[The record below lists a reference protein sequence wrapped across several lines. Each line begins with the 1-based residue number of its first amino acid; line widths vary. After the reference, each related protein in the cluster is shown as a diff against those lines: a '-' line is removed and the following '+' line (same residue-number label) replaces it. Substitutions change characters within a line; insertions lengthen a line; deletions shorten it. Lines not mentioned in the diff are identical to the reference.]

1 MIKNILTFL
10 FISVTYTIFGQA
22 FISTWNTSN
31 QGTSSTNEITIPTN
45 PAFTN
50 YNYSVDWGDGTSD
63 TNVTGNI
70 THTYATP
77 NIYTVSITD
86 TFPAIYF
93 NNTGD
98 RRKIT
103 GILSWGT
110 IQWQTMENA
119 FYGCENLNFDLINS
133 PDLSQVTS
141 LKNMFRGCDSF
152 NGILNNWSVSTITDI
167 SGMFHGARIFNRPL
181 DGWITNS
188 VTDMSQTF
196 KDAYLFNEPLDNWVT
211 NSVLN
216 MSEMFYYARDF
227 NQNINNWNV
236 SQVTDMSGMF
246 GLAQDFNQ
254 PLNNWTVDNVTNM
267 SSMFRN
273 TVFNQN
279 INNWIVDKVTDMSS
293 MFSNARFNL
302 PLDNWNVD
310 NVENMANMFRSNQEF
325 NRPLNGWIV
334 SKVTNMSGMFAG
346 SGAFPT
352 SFNQP
357 LDLWDVS
364 SVTNMS
370 YMFSVSDFNQPIDT
384 WIVNNVENMQE
395 MFGGWSTYYSSFNQP
410 LPTWVTTNV
419 RNMSGMFQSSVF
431 NQDIGMWDVSNVTNM
446 SNMFS
451 RAQNFNQALNGWTVN
466 EVTNMDNMFSNSLI
480 FNQPLD
486 NWNTGNV
493 TRMNLM
499 FSRAE
504 AFDQNLGAW
513 NITKVT
519 GMTNMLSNSGL
530 SQVNYDNTLIGWA
543 AQEVEN
549 DINLGSLSLNY
560 CNGRNARQGLI
571 DNYNWIITGDIINC
585 SFVLCTNLVS
595 PKNGDINVP
604 ASANLVWQPTPN
616 ATGYRITVRIIRAG
630 IESIPFTNFDVGNN
644 TALNLETPLGADL
657 LAPGDQVF
665 VTIVPYNLTDGP
677 AIGCTEESFTVVPSW
692 VNSPAAFKLTYDTRL
707 QRSSQTTPINQLKIE
722 TNSSLTYN
730 YSIDWGDD
738 QFDNNVTGNITHTYA
753 IPGIYTVSIIGTF
766 PAPRHEEFNSDSFKL
781 LSIDQWG
788 TQVWRS
794 MDGAFAGCENME
806 YTISEV
812 PNLSSVT
819 NMSRMFIVCRKFN
832 GNINNWEVSNVTN
845 MLGTFGVATI
855 YNQPLNNWN
864 VSNVTNMSLMFF
876 RTNDFNQN
884 IDNWITSKVTTMSRM
899 FEDARAFNQP
909 VNGWDVSSVT
919 NTADMFKRAPL
930 FNQPLNSWTVPNVV
944 IMNSMFE
951 GATAFNQNINS
962 WNVGNVTNMSSMF
975 SQASSFNQPLNSWN
989 VGKVTNMNSMFASA
1003 SVFNQPLN
1011 SWVTTSVTNMANM
1024 FSSATAFNQ
1033 NINSWNVTN
1042 VIDMQSM
1049 FNSATSFNQPLIDWE
1064 VNSVVNMSNMFR
1076 RASVFNQPIL
1086 NWDVSAVA
1094 NMTSMFESAVAFN
1107 QPLTTWDTSS
1117 VTIMRS
1123 MFESASVFN
1132 QNLNSWNV
1140 GVVTTM
1146 EEMFKSALVFNQ
1158 PLASWN
1164 TGEVLNTK
1172 EMFSGASAFNQP
1184 INSWNVSF
1192 VTTMEEMFKDANAF
1206 NQPLN
1211 SWNVASVTTMRGMF
1225 EGATSFN
1232 GIIEP
1237 WNVRR
1242 VGTMENMFSGAT
1254 NFNQTINNWR
1264 VNGVT
1269 NMNNMFRTAT
1279 SFNQILD
1286 RWDIGNVTMQSMFDG
1301 ATSFDQN
1308 LGDWDVSRVSD
1319 MRDMLDNTAL
1329 TRENYDNTLIAWS
1342 EQTLRSGVILG
1353 AQGLVY
1359 CDAVE
1364 ERQSMITNFG
1374 WTISDDVLDC
1384 PVPECTQLI
1393 SPLNNAINVPVN
1405 TNLNWSPALFARG
1418 YRITVGVSVGGNE
1431 IADNITVTTTFYEFP
1446 TAFSGGETVYVTI
1459 IPFNDEGDAVG
1470 PCTTEIFTISS
1481 EPATVPDCTNLT
1493 APLNNASD
1501 ILVSTDLSWN
1511 PIANANGYKLN
1522 VGTTS
1527 GGTDI
1532 LFAENVGNVI
1542 TYEFTNNLPED
1553 SDIFLTIIPYN
1564 DEGDAMGCIE
1574 ESFKTEL
1581 IPVPPLCTN
1590 LTTPLNNA
1598 TDVPIDTPLSW
1609 TPVPNAIGYLV
1620 IVGTT
1625 SGGNEVVN
1633 NIDIVG
1639 ATTYDIPIDL
1649 REDRQ
1654 YYVTIIP
1661 YNDEGDAMGCTEET
1675 FRTAN
1680 SNSPPSCTTLAIP
1693 INNATQVNPGTLLTW
1708 NAVTNVTGY
1717 RLIVRSDH
1725 VEIFNNDVGRVLSHN
1740 LTADL
1745 PQSTI
1750 IYVTVIPYNENGDAV
1765 GCSEES
1771 FTTDGPPLCT
1781 TLNNPTNNT
1790 TNVAV
1795 SLASISWNPSVNAN
1809 GYKLTVIASN
1819 STLNNLNDFNVTTG
1833 NSYNFTNNFEQG
1845 ETVTVTILPYN
1856 ATGDAVGCGSESFTI
1871 RPVPE
1876 CTNLISPLNGATNI
1890 APNTTL
1896 EWTPVANADGY
1907 KISVLASNS
1916 IANNVTD
1923 AIVST
1928 GTSYTF
1934 LNDFEQGE
1942 TVSVAITPYN
1952 DSGDSLGCSSE
1963 SFTIK
1968 PIPTCTN
1975 LSAPINGAVVSNAT
1989 SITWNAVDGANGYRV
2004 SITANNTTDN
2014 NISNFEVTSG
2024 NTYNF
2029 PNSFNQGEIVTVTII
2044 PFNELGDAV
2053 GCTSESF
2060 TILPI
2065 PQCTTLTNPLI
2076 GATEV
2081 SILTDIEWNPSTYAD
2096 GYRISVGTTPNGR
2109 DLVDNRDVAS
2119 LTSFTFSED
2128 LPSETLIYVTIIPYN
2143 DSGEAIGCT
2152 SENFETEII
2161 IPDCTTLSSPF
2172 NGETDV
2178 PLEPNISWV
2187 EVNTASGYRLSI
2199 GTTPN
2204 GTDIVNNIEN
2214 GVSTNYQITQE
2225 LPFNTQIYVN
2235 IIPYNSKG
2243 DAIACEAQSFITLS
2257 PEDDTKY
2264 GFSPNGDGINEYWQI
2279 ENIQYYPKNE
2289 VFIYNRWGDLVFKIA
2304 DYNNND
2310 NVFRGEAN
2318 QMSRLGAGELP
2329 NGTYFFHI
2337 QIDGETILKKTK
2349 GYVVIKR

>member
-1 MIKNILTFL
+1 MKNFLTLIFL
-10 FISVTYTIFGQA
+10 SFTYTIIGQA

-31 QGTSSTNEITIPTN
+31 LGSSAANEITIPTN
-45 PAFTN
+45 PNFTN

-63 TNVTGNI
+63 TNITGNI

-77 NIYTVSITD
+77 NIYTVSITG

-103 GILSWGT
+103 SVLNWGT
-110 IQWQTMENA
+110 IQWQSMENA
-119 FYGCENLNFDLINS
+119 FFGCENLNFDLINS

-141 LKNMFRGCDSF
+141 LKNMFRGCTTF
-152 NGILNNWSVSTITDI
+152 NGILNNWNVSTITDL
-167 SGMFHGARIFNRPL
+167 SGMFNGARIFNRPL
-181 DGWITNS
+181 DSWITNS

-216 MSEMFYYARDF
+216 MFEMFYYARNF

-236 SQVTDMSGMF
+236 TQVTNMSGMF

-254 PLNNWTVDNVTNM
+254 PLNNWRVDNVTDM

-273 TVFNQN
+273 TIFNQS

-310 NVENMANMFRSNQEF
+310 NAENMSNMFRSNQEF
-325 NRPLNGWIV
+325 NRPLNSWIV

-357 LDLWDVS
+357 LNLWDVS

-370 YMFSVSDFNQPIDT
+370 YMFSVSDFNQPIDS
-384 WIVNNVENMQE
+384 WRVNNVENMQE

-410 LPTWVTTNV
+410 LPTWITTNV

-431 NQDIGMWDVSNVTNM
+431 NQDISMWDVSNVTNM

-451 RAQNFNQALNGWTVN
+451 RAQNFNQALNGWIVD
-466 EVTNMDNMFSNSLI
+466 EVTNMDNMFSNNLI

-493 TRMNLM
+493 TRMRLM
-499 FSRAE
+499 FSGAS

-519 GMTNMLSNSGL
+519 SMTNMLSNSNL
-530 SQVNYDNTLIGWA
+530 SQTNYDNTLIGWA
-543 AQEVEN
+543 LQTVN
-549 DINLGSLSLNY
+549 QNVNLGAVSLNY
-560 CNGRNARQGLI
+560 CDGRNARQDLI
-571 DNYNWIITGDIINC
+571 DNYNWNITGDIINC

-595 PKNGDINVP
+595 PRNGDTNVP

-616 ATGYRITVRIIRAG
+616 ATGYRVTVRIIRAG

-657 LAPGDQVF
+657 LAPGDEVF
-665 VTIVPYNLTDGP
+665 VTIVPYNSTDGP
-677 AIGCTEESFTVVPSW
+677 AVGCTEESFTVVPTW
-692 VNSPAAFKLTYDTRL
+692 VNSPAAFKLTYDTRI
-707 QRSSQTTPINQLKIE
+707 QRSNQTTPVNQLKIE
-722 TNSSLTYN
+722 TNSSLTYD

-753 IPGIYTVSIIGTF
+753 VAGIYTISIIGTF
-766 PAPRHEEFNSDSFKL
+766 PAPRHEEFNSDGIKL

-788 TQVWRS
+788 TQVWQS
-794 MDGAFAGCENME
+794 MNGAFAGCENME
-806 YTISEV
+806 YSITET

-832 GNINNWEVSNVTN
+832 GNINDWDVSNVTN
-845 MLGTFGVATI
+845 MFGTFGVASI
-855 YNQPLNNWN
+855 YNQPLNNWD
-864 VSNVTNMSLMFF
+864 VSNVTNMALMFF
-876 RTNDFNQN
+876 RTNNFNQN

-909 VNGWDVSSVT
+909 VNGWDVSLVT

-930 FNQPLNSWTVPNVV
+930 FNQPLNSWIVPNVV
-944 IMNSMFE
+944 LMNSMFE

-962 WNVGNVTNMSSMF
+962 WNVANVTNMSSMF

-989 VGKVTNMNSMFASA
+989 VGKVTNMNSMFANA
-1003 SVFNQPLN
+1003 TVFNQPLN
-1011 SWVTTSVTNMANM
+1011 LWTVTAVTNMANM

-1049 FNSATSFNQPLIDWE
+1049 FNAATSFNQPLIDWE
-1064 VNSVVNMSNMFR
+1064 VNSVVNMTNMFR

-1086 NWDVSAVA
+1086 SWDVSAVA

-1117 VTIMRS
+1117 VTLMRS

-1146 EEMFKSALVFNQ
+1146 EEMFKNALVFNE

-1164 TGEVLNTK
+1164 TGEVLTTR

-1184 INSWNVSF
+1184 INTWNVSF
-1192 VTTMEEMFKDANAF
+1192 VNTMEEMFKSALAF

-1232 GIIEP
+1232 GIIDP

-1242 VGTMENMFSGAT
+1242 VGTMENMFSGTT

-1286 RWDIGNVTMQSMFDG
+1286 RWDIGNVTMRSMFEG
-1301 ATSFDQN
+1301 ATNFNQN
-1308 LGDWDVSRVSD
+1308 LGDWDVSSVSD
-1319 MRDMLDNTAL
+1319 MRDMLDRTAL
-1329 TRENYDNTLIAWS
+1329 IRENYDNTLIAWS
-1342 EQTLRSGVILG
+1342 EQTLTPGISLG
-1353 AQGLVY
+1353 AEGLPY

-1364 ERQSMITNFG
+1364 ERQSMITDFG
-1374 WTISDDVLDC
+1374 WTISDDILDC
-1384 PVPECTQLI
+1384 PVPDCTQLI
-1393 SPLNNAINVPVN
+1393 SPLNNATNVPVN
-1405 TNLNWSPALFARG
+1405 TNLNWAPALFARG
-1418 YRITVGVSVGGNE
+1418 YRLTVGTSVGGNE
-1431 IADNITVTTTFYEFP
+1431 IVDNITVTTTSYEFA
-1446 TAFSGGETVYVTI
+1446 TAFTGGETVYVTI
-1459 IPFNDEGDAVG
+1459 IPFNDEGDAIG
-1470 PCTTEIFTISS
+1470 PCTTESFVISTG
-1481 EPATVPDCTNLT
+1481 PATIPDCTSLT
-1493 APLNNASD
+1493 EPLNNALNV
-1501 ILVSTDLSWN
+1501 LVTTDLSWS
-1511 PIANANGYKLN
+1511 PIANADGYKLN

-1532 LFAENVGNVI
+1532 LNDENVGNVI
-1542 TYEFTNNLPED
+1542 TYDLTNDLPED
-1553 SDIFLTIIPYN
+1553 TDIFVTIIPYN
-1564 DEGDAMGCIE
+1564 NEGDATTCTEDVFRI
-1574 ESFKTEL
+1574 EL
-1581 IPVPPLCTN
+1581 IPIPPVCTN
-1590 LTTPLNNA
+1590 LTTPINNA
-1598 TDVPIDTPLSW
+1598 NDIPIDTPLSW
-1609 TPVPNAIGYLV
+1609 TPVPNATGYLV

-1625 SGGNEVVN
+1625 SGGIEVVN
-1633 NIDIVG
+1633 NIDVVG
-1639 ATTYDIPIDL
+1639 ATTYDIPVDL
-1649 REDRQ
+1649 REDRN

-1661 YNDEGDAMGCTEET
+1661 YNDEGDAIGCTEET

-1680 SNSPPSCTTLAIP
+1680 STSPPSCTTLATP
-1693 INNATQVNPGTLLTW
+1693 INNATQVSPTTALTW
-1708 NAVTNVTGY
+1708 NAVTNATGY
-1717 RLIVRSDH
+1717 RLIVRTDQG
-1725 VEIFNNDVGRVLSHN
+1725 EIFNNDVGSALSHN
-1740 LTADL
+1740 LAANL
-1745 PQSTI
+1745 PQSTN
-1750 IYVTVIPYNENGDAV
+1750 IYVTVIPYNDNGNAI
-1765 GCSEES
+1765 GCAEES
-1771 FTTDGPPLCT
+1771 FTTNGPPLCT
-1781 TLNNPTNNT
+1781 TLNNPINNAAD
-1790 TNVAV
+1790 VVV
-1795 SLASISWNPSVNAN
+1795 SLTSISWNPSLNAT
-1809 GYKLTVIASN
+1809 GYKLTVLASN
-1819 STLNNLNDFNVTTG
+1819 STLNNLTDFDVSTG
-1833 NSYNFTNNFEQG
+1833 NNYNFSNNFEQG
-1845 ETVTVTILPYN
+1845 ETVTVTITPYN
-1856 ATGDAVGCGSESFTI
+1856 AVGDAVGCSSESFSI
-1871 RPVPE
+1871 KPVPE
-1876 CTNLISPLNGATNI
+1876 CTNLINPLNGATNI
-1890 APNTTL
+1890 APNTNI
-1896 EWTPVANADGY
+1896 EWAPVANADGY
-1907 KISVLASNS
+1907 KISVLASS
-1916 IANNVTD
+1916 STANNVTD
-1923 AIVST
+1923 ANITT
-1928 GTSYTF
+1928 GTIYNF

-1942 TVSVAITPYN
+1942 TVTVTITPYN
-1952 DSGDSLGCSSE
+1952 DSGDALGCTSE

-1975 LSAPINGAVVSNAT
+1975 LSEPINGAVVSSAT
-1989 SITWNAVDGANGYRV
+1989 SITWNAVTGANGYKV
-2004 SITANNTTDN
+2004 SITADNSTTN
-2014 NISNFEVTSG
+2014 NITNFEVTSG
-2024 NTYNF
+2024 TTYNF
-2029 PNSFNQGEIVTVTII
+2029 PNSFNQGELVTVTII

-2053 GCTSESF
+2053 GCSSESF

-2065 PQCTTLTNPLI
+2065 PQCTTLTNPLS

-2081 SILTDIEWNPSTYAD
+2081 SILTDIEWNPSTYAE
-2096 GYRISVGTTPNGR
+2096 GYRVSVGTTPNGR
-2109 DLVDNRDVAS
+2109 DLVDDRDVAS

-2128 LPSETLIYVTIIPYN
+2128 LPSETLIYVTIVPYN
-2143 DSGEAIGCT
+2143 DSGEAVACS
-2152 SENFETEII
+2152 SESFETEII
-2161 IPDCTTLSSPF
+2161 IPDCTVLSSPF

-2178 PLEPNISWV
+2178 PLEPTISWV
-2187 EVNTASGYRLSI
+2187 DVDTATGYRLSM

-2214 GVSTNYQITQE
+2214 GVSTNYQIIQE
-2225 LPFNTQIYVN
+2225 LPFDTQIYVL

-2243 DAIACEAQSFITLS
+2243 DALACEAQSFTTLT

-2264 GFSPNGDGINEYWQI
+2264 GFSPNGDGINDYWQI
-2279 ENIQYYPKNE
+2279 ENIQYYPENT
-2289 VFIYNRWGDLVFKIA
+2289 VAIYNRWGDLIFTI
-2304 DYNNND
+2304 NNYDNQA

-2329 NGTYFFHI
+2329 SGTYFFHI
-2337 QIDGETILKKTK
+2337 QIDEETILKKTK
-2349 GYVVIKR
+2349 GYLVIKR